1 MVSALNATVTD
12 VLTRLTSLKRHADNL
27 LAGIN
32 GIMNRTYD
40 NELQQADEEYR
51 KAQDVSALSM
61 SARFNV
67 TAQENLRKN
76 LNDTAV
82 QLERSLLVSMGE
94 FDQLTN
100 RAITTAVITDD
111 AAILIIRTKVCSLHC
126 DFVKC
131 NQRRRDTMVT
141 LPDGFC
147 VGTKTK
153 AEKASVHTR
162 EQ

>member
-1 MVSALNATVTD
+1 MVCAVLVSALNATVTD

-51 KAQDVSALSM
+51 KAQDVSALAM

-82 QLERSLLVSMGE
+82 QLERSLLVSMGD

-111 AAILIIRTKVCSLHC
+111 AVILIKRTKVCSLHC
-126 DFVKC
+126 DFVTY

-141 LPDGFC
+141 LYRMAFAPAR
-147 VGTKTK
+147 KP
-153 AEKASVHTR
+153 
-162 EQ
+162 

>member
-12 VLTRLTSLKRHADNL
+12 VLTRLTSLKRDADNL

-51 KAQDVSALSM
+51 KAQDVSALAM

-111 AAILIIRTKVCSLHC
+111 AVILIIRTKVCSLHC

>member
-1 MVSALNATVTD
+1 
-12 VLTRLTSLKRHADNL
+12 
-27 LAGIN
+27 
-32 GIMNRTYD
+32 MNRTYD
-40 NELQQADEEYR
+40 NEVQQADEEYR
-51 KAQDVSALSM
+51 KAQDVSALAM

-111 AAILIIRTKVCSLHC
+111 AVILISRTKVCSIDC
-126 DFVKC
+126 DFVQC

-141 LPDGFC
+141 LYRMAFAPAR
-147 VGTKTK
+147 KP
-153 AEKASVHTR
+153 
-162 EQ
+162 

>member
-1 MVSALNATVTD
+1 
-12 VLTRLTSLKRHADNL
+12 
-27 LAGIN
+27 
-32 GIMNRTYD
+32 MNRTYD
-40 NELQQADEEYR
+40 NEVQQADEEYR
-51 KAQDVSALSM
+51 KAQDVSALAM

-111 AAILIIRTKVCSLHC
+111 AVILINRTKVCS
-126 DFVKC
+126 
-131 NQRRRDTMVT
+131 
-141 LPDGFC
+141 
-147 VGTKTK
+147 
-153 AEKASVHTR
+153 
-162 EQ
+162 